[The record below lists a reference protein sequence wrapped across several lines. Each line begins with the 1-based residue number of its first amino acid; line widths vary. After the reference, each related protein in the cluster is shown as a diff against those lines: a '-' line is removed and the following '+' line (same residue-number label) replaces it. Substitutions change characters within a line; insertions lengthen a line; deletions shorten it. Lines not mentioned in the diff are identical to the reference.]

1 MKRFALILMLA
12 ALCQMAGAQSS
23 AAALRK
29 KLEGKRATFEYT
41 MTIMEK
47 VPVKHTGTVLL
58 DGNFYRITDNGLEYR
73 CDGKTRWTIDESAKE
88 VYIEESPGTKAF
100 LAAPTEYLDKIKD
113 LVVGEST
120 ASGVYS
126 DPAQGVKVTFVLTG
140 IKTSA
145 PTGSKSEFTTDCS
158 KLGKE
163 WVVTDLR

>member
-1 MKRFALILMLA
+1 MKKFALILMLA
-12 ALCQMAGAQSS
+12 AVCQMAGAQSS

-29 KLEGKRATFEYT
+29 KFDGRRATFEYT

-47 VPVKHTGTVLL
+47 VPVKHMGTVLL

-73 CDGKTRWTIDESAKE
+73 CDGKTRWTIDESSKE

-100 LAAPTEYLDKIKD
+100 LAAPAEYVDKIKD
-113 LVVGEST
+113 LIVGETT

-126 DPAQGVKVTFVLTG
+126 DPVQGVKVTFVLTS

-145 PTGSKSEFTTDCS
+145 PTGNPAEFTLDTS
-158 KLGKE
+158 SLGKQ

>member
-1 MKRFALILMLA
+1 MLA
-12 ALCQMAGAQSS
+12 AVCQMAGAQST

-41 MTIMEK
+41 LTVMEK

-58 DGNFYRITDNGLEYR
+58 DGDFYLITDNGLEYR

-100 LAAPTEYLDKIKD
+100 LAAPTEYLDRIKN
-113 LVVGEST
+113 LMVGESS

-126 DPAQGVKVTFVLTG
+126 DTEQGVKINFVLTS

-145 PTGSKSEFTTDCS
+145 PTGDSAGFTLDTS
-158 KLGKE
+158 SLGKE

>member
-1 MKRFALILMLA
+1 MKRFALILMFA
-12 ALCQMAGAQSS
+12 VLCQMAGAQSS
-23 AAALRK
+23 AVALRK
-29 KLEGKRATFEYT
+29 KLEGKRATFEYS

-58 DGNFYRITDNGLEYR
+58 DGNFYLITDNGLEYR

-88 VYIEESPGTKAF
+88 VYIEDSPGAKAF

-113 LVVGEST
+113 LIVGESS

-126 DPAQGVKVTFVLTG
+126 DPEQGVKVNFVLTS

-145 PTGSKSEFTTDCS
+145 PTGSSSGFTLDTS